1 MNIKNILKILIF
13 PFTRVLYLISG
24 LIPRNPK
31 IWVFGAQKNA
41 FNDNTKYLFISLTME
56 RPDIKAIWITSN
68 RETIK
73 KIRNNSGLAYYRWS
87 LKGIIY
93 TILAKYWFV
102 TTTVAEI
109 DYYTSRGAT
118 VINLWHGIPIKK
130 IYFDTDN
137 VEDFNRYHNPSFIQK
152 WIDEPSV
159 FRLSNYMVS
168 TSNHVSVN
176 VFCSALKVELENCL
190 NFGQART
197 DIFFFDDQKYNEW
210 VNKWESNSF
219 ISIIDR
225 AKKSNYVWIYMPT
238 WRESNPSFLDDM
250 GLNYDKINKSLS
262 AKDELL
268 IMKLHPYTP
277 IDFLNKLKGYSNI
290 VVVESSQDIYPLL
303 KFTDALIT
311 DYSSIF
317 IDYLLLNK
325 PIVFYCFDLEDYIL
339 SSRGFYYDYSEVTP
353 GIKVKSTDDL
363 ENLLCLTKTIDSKSD
378 DQIKINKLFYDYM
391 DGKSSHRI
399 TNFFD
404 DKKDVN

>member
-13 PFTRVLYLISG
+13 PFTRLLYLISG

-31 IWVFGAQKNA
+31 IWVFGAQKDA
-41 FNDNTKYLFISLTME
+41 FNDNTKYLFISLLEE

-68 RETIK
+68 REIIK
-73 KIRNNSGLAYYRWS
+73 KIRNNNGLAYSRWS
-87 LKGIIY
+87 LNGIVY
-93 TILAKYWFV
+93 TMLAKYWFV

-109 DYYTSRGAT
+109 DYYTSKGAT

-137 VEDFNRYHNPSFIQK
+137 VEDFNRYHNPSFLQK
-152 WIDEPSV
+152 WIQEPSV
-159 FRLSNYMVS
+159 FRLADYMVS
-168 TSNHVSVN
+168 TSNQVSDN
-176 VFCSALKVELENCL
+176 VFCSALKVKLQNCL

-197 DIFFFDDQKYNEW
+197 DIFFFDAQKYSKW
-210 VNKWESNSF
+210 VTKWEPDSF

-225 AKKSNYVWIYMPT
+225 AKKCNYVWIYMPT

-250 GLNYDKINKSLS
+250 ALNYDKIDKALS
-262 AKDELL
+262 AKGELL

-325 PIVFYCFDLEDYIL
+325 RIVFYCFDLEEYML

-353 GIKVKSTDDL
+353 GIKIKSTEDL
-363 ENLLCLTKTIDSKSD
+363 QNLLCSAKAIDPKND
-378 DQIKINKLFYDYM
+378 DQIEISKFFYDYM
-391 DGKSSHRI
+391 DGKSSYRI
-399 TNFFD
+399 MEFLD
-404 DKKDVN
+404 EKKM